1 MGTHMPFVDILIF
14 AVIAIFLIM
23 RLRNILGSREGFEQK
38 QNNRPIQPVNQA
50 ESAREKKVVPLRPS
64 QLDGTGLEAVRRAD
78 PNFSDDTFMQGA
90 ASAFGMVLS
99 AFADGD
105 VTQLQRLLSFELH
118 EEFSESIRLRNKNG
132 DELGIEIISIDD
144 VQLTDGQ
151 VVDNIAS
158 VTVTFVSTQ
167 TRTLTD
173 RDGVVLE
180 EDSMDSTELTD
191 IWVFERDTQLD
202 DPNWKLVETRVPEE
216 EDDEAN

>member
-1 MGTHMPFVDILIF
+1 MPFVDILIF

-38 QNNRPIQPVNQA
+38 QDNRPIQPVNQA

-99 AFADGD
+99 AFADSD
-105 VTQLQRLLSFELH
+105 VTQLRRLLSFELY

-132 DELGIEIISIDD
+132 DELSIEIISIDD
-144 VQLTDGQ
+144 VQLTEGQ

-180 EDSMDSTELTD
+180 EDSMESTELTD

>member
-1 MGTHMPFVDILIF
+1 MPFVDILIF

-38 QNNRPIQPVNQA
+38 QDNRPIQPVNQA

-99 AFADGD
+99 AFADSD
-105 VTQLQRLLSFELH
+105 VTQLRRLLSFELY

-173 RDGVVLE
+173 RDGVMLE

-202 DPNWKLVETRVPEE
+202 DPNWKLVETRVSEE

>member
-1 MGTHMPFVDILIF
+1 MPFVDILIF

-38 QNNRPIQPVNQA
+38 QDNRPIQPVNQA

-64 QLDGTGLEAVRRAD
+64 QLDGTGLEAVRRSD

-99 AFADGD
+99 AFADSD
-105 VTQLQRLLSFELH
+105 VTQLRRLLSFELY

-180 EDSMDSTELTD
+180 EDSIESTELTD

>member
-1 MGTHMPFVDILIF
+1 MPFVDILIF

-23 RLRNILGSREGFEQK
+23 RLRSILGSREGFEQK
-38 QNNRPIQPVNQA
+38 QDNRPIQPVNQA

-64 QLDGTGLEAVRRAD
+64 QLDGNGLEAVRRAD

-105 VTQLQRLLSFELH
+105 VTQLQRLLSFELY

-167 TRTLTD
+167 SRTLTD

-180 EDSMDSTELTD
+180 EDSMESTELTD

>member
-1 MGTHMPFVDILIF
+1 MPFVDILIF

-38 QNNRPIQPVNQA
+38 QDNRPIQPVNQA

-64 QLDGTGLEAVRRAD
+64 QLDGTGLDSVRRAD

-99 AFADGD
+99 AFANGD
-105 VTQLQRLLSFELH
+105 VTQLRRLLSFELY
-118 EEFSESIRLRNKNG
+118 EEFSESILLRNKNG

-173 RDGVVLE
+173 RDGVMLE
-180 EDSMDSTELTD
+180 EDSMDSAELTD

-216 EDDEAN
+216 DDDEAN

>member
-1 MGTHMPFVDILIF
+1 MPFVDILIF

-38 QNNRPIQPVNQA
+38 QDNRPIQPVNQS

-64 QLDGTGLEAVRRAD
+64 QLDGTGLEAVRRSD

-99 AFADGD
+99 AFADSD
-105 VTQLQRLLSFELH
+105 VTQLRRLLSFELY

-180 EDSMDSTELTD
+180 EDSMESTELTD

>member
-1 MGTHMPFVDILIF
+1 MPFVDILIF

-38 QNNRPIQPVNQA
+38 QDNRPIQPVNQA

-105 VTQLQRLLSFELH
+105 ETQLRRLLSFELY

-180 EDSMDSTELTD
+180 EDSMESTELTD

>member
-1 MGTHMPFVDILIF
+1 MPFVDILIF
-14 AVIAIFLIM
+14 AVIAIFLVM
-23 RLRNILGSREGFEQK
+23 RLRNILGSRDGFEQK
-38 QNNRPIQPVNQA
+38 QDNRPIQPVNQA

-105 VTQLQRLLSFELH
+105 VTQLRRLLSFELY

-180 EDSMDSTELTD
+180 EDSMDSNELTD

>member
-1 MGTHMPFVDILIF
+1 MPFVDILIF

-90 ASAFGMVLS
+90 ASAFGMVLT

>member
-1 MGTHMPFVDILIF
+1 MPFVDILIF

-38 QNNRPIQPVNQA
+38 QDNRPIQPVNQA

-78 PNFSDDTFMQGA
+78 PNFSDDTFLQGA

-105 VTQLQRLLSFELH
+105 VTQLRRLLSFELY

-180 EDSMDSTELTD
+180 EDSMESTELTD

>member
-1 MGTHMPFVDILIF
+1 MPFVDILIF

-38 QNNRPIQPVNQA
+38 QDNRPIQPVNQA

-99 AFADGD
+99 AFADSD
-105 VTQLQRLLSFELH
+105 VTQLRRLLSFELY

-180 EDSMDSTELTD
+180 EDSMESTELTD

>member
-1 MGTHMPFVDILIF
+1 MPFVDILIF

-38 QNNRPIQPVNQA
+38 QDNRPIQPVNQA

-99 AFADGD
+99 AFADSD
-105 VTQLQRLLSFELH
+105 VTQLRRLLSFELC

-180 EDSMDSTELTD
+180 EDSMESNELTD

>member
-1 MGTHMPFVDILIF
+1 MPFVDILIF

-38 QNNRPIQPVNQA
+38 QDNRPIQPVKQA

-64 QLDGTGLEAVRRAD
+64 QLDGTGLEAVYRAD

-90 ASAFGMVLS
+90 ASAFSMVLS
-99 AFADGD
+99 AFGDGD
-105 VTQLQRLLSFELH
+105 VTQLRRLLSFELY

-132 DELGIEIISIDD
+132 DELSIEIISIDD

>member
-1 MGTHMPFVDILIF
+1 MGTQMPFVDILIF

-23 RLRNILGSREGFEQK
+23 RLRNILGSRDGFEQK
-38 QNNRPIQPVNQA
+38 QDNRPIQPVNQA

-90 ASAFGMVLS
+90 ASAFSMVLS
-99 AFADGD
+99 AFANSD
-105 VTQLQRLLSFELH
+105 VTQLRRLLSFELY

-180 EDSMDSTELTD
+180 EDSMESNELTD

-216 EDDEAN
+216 EAN

>member
-1 MGTHMPFVDILIF
+1 MGTQMPFVDILIF

-38 QNNRPIQPVNQA
+38 QDNRPIQPVNQA

-78 PNFSDDTFMQGA
+78 PNFSDDTCMQGA

-99 AFADGD
+99 AFADSD
-105 VTQLQRLLSFELH
+105 VTQLRRLLSFELY

-151 VVDNIAS
+151 VVDDIAS

-180 EDSMDSTELTD
+180 EDSMESTELTD

>member
-1 MGTHMPFVDILIF
+1 MPFVDILIF

-38 QNNRPIQPVNQA
+38 QDNRPIQPVNQA

-64 QLDGTGLEAVRRAD
+64 QLDGTGLDAVRRAD

-105 VTQLQRLLSFELH
+105 VTQLRRLLSFELC

-191 IWVFERDTQLD
+191 IWVFEGDTQLD

-216 EDDEAN
+216 GDGEAN

>member
-1 MGTHMPFVDILIF
+1 MPFVDILIF

-38 QNNRPIQPVNQA
+38 QDNRPIQPVNQA

-78 PNFSDDTFMQGA
+78 PNFSDDSFMQGA

-105 VTQLQRLLSFELH
+105 VTQLRRLLSFELY

-132 DELGIEIISIDD
+132 DELGIEIVSIDD

-151 VVDNIAS
+151 VVENIAS

-180 EDSMDSTELTD
+180 EDSMDSAELTD

-216 EDDEAN
+216 EGDEAN

>member
-1 MGTHMPFVDILIF
+1 MPFVDILIF

-38 QNNRPIQPVNQA
+38 QDNRPIQPVNQA
-50 ESAREKKVVPLRPS
+50 ESVREKKVVPLHPS

-99 AFADGD
+99 AFADSD
-105 VTQLQRLLSFELH
+105 VTQLRRLLSFELY

-180 EDSMDSTELTD
+180 EDSMESTELTD

>member
-1 MGTHMPFVDILIF
+1 
-14 AVIAIFLIM
+14 
-23 RLRNILGSREGFEQK
+23 
-38 QNNRPIQPVNQA
+38 
-50 ESAREKKVVPLRPS
+50 
-64 QLDGTGLEAVRRAD
+64 
-78 PNFSDDTFMQGA
+78 MQGA

-99 AFADGD
+99 AFADSD
-105 VTQLQRLLSFELH
+105 VTQLRRLLSFELY

-180 EDSMDSTELTD
+180 EDSIESTELTD

>member
-1 MGTHMPFVDILIF
+1 MPFVDILIF
-14 AVIAIFLIM
+14 AVIAIFLVM

-38 QNNRPIQPVNQA
+38 QDNRPIQPVNQA

-64 QLDGTGLEAVRRAD
+64 QLDGTGLDAVRRAD
-78 PNFSDDTFMQGA
+78 PNFSDESFTQGA

-99 AFADGD
+99 AFADSD
-105 VTQLQRLLSFELH
+105 VTQLRRLLSFELY

-180 EDSMDSTELTD
+180 EDSMESTELTD

-202 DPNWKLVETRVPEE
+202 DPNWKLVETRAPDE

>member
-1 MGTHMPFVDILIF
+1 
-14 AVIAIFLIM
+14 
-23 RLRNILGSREGFEQK
+23 
-38 QNNRPIQPVNQA
+38 
-50 ESAREKKVVPLRPS
+50 
-64 QLDGTGLEAVRRAD
+64 
-78 PNFSDDTFMQGA
+78 
-90 ASAFGMVLS
+90 
-99 AFADGD
+99 
-105 VTQLQRLLSFELH
+105 
-118 EEFSESIRLRNKNG
+118 LRNKNG

-180 EDSMDSTELTD
+180 EDSLDSNELTD

>member
-1 MGTHMPFVDILIF
+1 MPFVDILIF

-38 QNNRPIQPVNQA
+38 QDNRPIQPVNQA

-78 PNFSDDTFMQGA
+78 PNFSDDTFIQGA

-99 AFADGD
+99 AFADSD
-105 VTQLQRLLSFELH
+105 VTQLRRLLSFELY

-180 EDSMDSTELTD
+180 EDSMESNELTD

>member
-1 MGTHMPFVDILIF
+1 
-14 AVIAIFLIM
+14 
-23 RLRNILGSREGFEQK
+23 
-38 QNNRPIQPVNQA
+38 
-50 ESAREKKVVPLRPS
+50 
-64 QLDGTGLEAVRRAD
+64 
-78 PNFSDDTFMQGA
+78 
-90 ASAFGMVLS
+90 
-99 AFADGD
+99 
-105 VTQLQRLLSFELH
+105 
-118 EEFSESIRLRNKNG
+118 LRNKNG

-180 EDSMDSTELTD
+180 EDSMESNELTD

>member
-1 MGTHMPFVDILIF
+1 MPFVDILIF

-38 QNNRPIQPVNQA
+38 QDNRPIQPVNQA

-99 AFADGD
+99 AFADSD
-105 VTQLQRLLSFELH
+105 VTQLRRLLSFELY

-180 EDSMDSTELTD
+180 EDSMDSNELTD

>member
-1 MGTHMPFVDILIF
+1 MPFVDILIF

-38 QNNRPIQPVNQA
+38 QDNRPIQPVNQA

-105 VTQLQRLLSFELH
+105 ETQLRRLLSFELY

-180 EDSMDSTELTD
+180 EDSMESTELKD

-202 DPNWKLVETRVPEE
+202 DPNWKLVETRVPEG

>member
-1 MGTHMPFVDILIF
+1 MPFVDILIF

-38 QNNRPIQPVNQA
+38 QDNRPIQPVNQA

-78 PNFSDDTFMQGA
+78 PHFSDDTFMQGA

-105 VTQLQRLLSFELH
+105 VTQLRRLLSFELY

>member
-1 MGTHMPFVDILIF
+1 MGTQMPFVDILIF

-38 QNNRPIQPVNQA
+38 QDNRPIQPVNQA

-99 AFADGD
+99 AFADSD
-105 VTQLQRLLSFELH
+105 VTQLRRLLSFELY

-180 EDSMDSTELTD
+180 EDSMESNELTD

-202 DPNWKLVETRVPEE
+202 DPNWKLVETRVPEA

>member
-1 MGTHMPFVDILIF
+1 MPFVDILIF

-38 QNNRPIQPVNQA
+38 QDNRPIQPVNQA

-105 VTQLQRLLSFELH
+105 VTQLRRLLSFELY
-118 EEFSESIRLRNKNG
+118 EEFSESIRLRDKNG
-132 DELGIEIISIDD
+132 DELGIEIISIDE

-180 EDSMDSTELTD
+180 EDSMESTELTD

>member
-1 MGTHMPFVDILIF
+1 MPFVDILIF

-202 DPNWKLVETRVPEE
+202 DPNWKLVETRVLEE

>member
-202 DPNWKLVETRVPEE
+202 DPNWKLVETRVLEE

>member
-1 MGTHMPFVDILIF
+1 MPFVDILIF

-38 QNNRPIQPVNQA
+38 QDNRPIQPVNQA

-105 VTQLQRLLSFELH
+105 VTQLRRLLSFELY

-151 VVDNIAS
+151 VIDNIAS

-180 EDSMDSTELTD
+180 EDSMESNELTD

-202 DPNWKLVETRVPEE
+202 DPNWKLVETRVPEA

>member
-1 MGTHMPFVDILIF
+1 MPFVDILIF

-38 QNNRPIQPVNQA
+38 QDNRPIQPVNQA

-105 VTQLQRLLSFELH
+105 VTQLRRLLSFELC
-118 EEFSESIRLRNKNG
+118 EEFSESIRLCNKNG

-180 EDSMDSTELTD
+180 EDSMESSELTD

>member
-1 MGTHMPFVDILIF
+1 MPFVDILIF

-38 QNNRPIQPVNQA
+38 QDNRPIQPVNQA

-99 AFADGD
+99 AFADSD
-105 VTQLQRLLSFELH
+105 VTQLRRLLSFELY

-180 EDSMDSTELTD
+180 EDSTEFTELTD

>member
-1 MGTHMPFVDILIF
+1 MGTQMPFVDILIF

-38 QNNRPIQPVNQA
+38 QDNRPIQPVNQA

-64 QLDGTGLEAVRRAD
+64 QLECTGLEAVRRAD
-78 PNFSDDTFMQGA
+78 PNFSDETFMQGA

-99 AFADGD
+99 AFAEGD
-105 VTQLQRLLSFELH
+105 VTQLRRLLSFELY

-180 EDSMDSTELTD
+180 EDSMNSTELTD

-216 EDDEAN
+216 DDDEAN

>member
-1 MGTHMPFVDILIF
+1 MPFVDILIF

-38 QNNRPIQPVNQA
+38 QDNRPIQPVNQA

-64 QLDGTGLEAVRRAD
+64 QLDGNGLEAVRRAD

-99 AFADGD
+99 AFADSD
-105 VTQLQRLLSFELH
+105 VTQLRRLLSFELY

-132 DELGIEIISIDD
+132 DELDIEIISIDD

-151 VVDNIAS
+151 VVDNIVS

-180 EDSMDSTELTD
+180 EDSMDSSELTD
-191 IWVFERDTQLD
+191 IWVFERDIQLD